1 MKIAMIG
8 SGAAGSVFAA
18 YLRKGGAELWL
29 VDKYKAHMDKIAA
42 DGLVFRTPEGEEVLT
57 GFHTSATAHDIGTMD
72 MVILMVKATQT
83 ADVMADTMPCIGP
96 ETVVVSLQNG
106 LGNDEVLAQFVET
119 DRILYGSGL
128 IGTELAGPGV
138 CVSKPEK
145 GIQMHFGAVH
155 NNPKAD
161 AAGKALEACFQAGGC
176 NASFDEDV
184 RPYIWKKVIANS
196 GYNGVSA
203 VMRLKVKET
212 FADPYG
218 HDIVM
223 HVWKEGCAVAQA
235 LGIGDLWPLMERKS
249 QTSSPTS
256 ATTIR
261 PWRRTPYCT
270 SARRRSPCSTA
281 PSRATASGWAFP
293 PRSTPSSRRS
303 SPVSR
308 TTTTSSIWADK
319 CILHKRPGRPPGRFL
334 CARRHR
340 RGFLAGSWPFLAG

>member
-8 SGAAGSVFAA
+8 SGAAYSVFAA

-128 IGTELAGPGV
+128 IGTELANPGV

-161 AAGKALEACFQAGGC
+161 AAERRSRRASRRAAATRALTRMCA
-176 NASFDEDV
+176 
-184 RPYIWKKVIANS
+184 RTS
-196 GYNGVSA
+196 G
-203 VMRLKVKET
+203 
-212 FADPYG
+212 
-218 HDIVM
+218 
-223 HVWKEGCAVAQA
+223 
-235 LGIGDLWPLMERKS
+235 RK
-249 QTSSPTS
+249 SSPT
-256 ATTIR
+256 AAI
-261 PWRRTPYCT
+261 
-270 SARRRSPCSTA
+270 TA
-281 PSRATASGWAFP
+281 
-293 PRSTPSSRRS
+293 
-303 SPVSR
+303 
-308 TTTTSSIWADK
+308 
-319 CILHKRPGRPPGRFL
+319 
-334 CARRHR
+334 
-340 RGFLAGSWPFLAG
+340 

>member
-161 AAGKALEACFQAGGC
+161 AAGKALEACFQAGG
-176 NASFDEDV
+176 
-184 RPYIWKKVIANS
+184 
-196 GYNGVSA
+196 YNGVSA

-235 LGIGDLWPLMERKS
+235 LGIGDLWPLMEKEEPNIVANLGNYYPSMAQDAVLHQR
-249 QTSSPTS
+249 QTEISVLNGAIARYGERLGVPTPFNTVITKVIS
-256 ATTIR
+256 CIQNN
-261 PWRRTPYCT
+261 Y
-270 SARRRSPCSTA
+270 
-281 PSRATASGWAFP
+281 
-293 PRSTPSSRRS
+293 
-303 SPVSR
+303 
-308 TTTTSSIWADK
+308 DK
-319 CILHKRPGRPPGRFL
+319 QYLG
-334 CARRHR
+334 
-340 RGFLAGSWPFLAG
+340 

>member
-145 GIQMHFGAVH
+145 GTTTRRPTPPARRSRR
-155 NNPKAD
+155 ASRR
-161 AAGKALEACFQAGGC
+161 AAATRALTRMCA
-176 NASFDEDV
+176 
-184 RPYIWKKVIANS
+184 RTS
-196 GYNGVSA
+196 G
-203 VMRLKVKET
+203 
-212 FADPYG
+212 
-218 HDIVM
+218 
-223 HVWKEGCAVAQA
+223 
-235 LGIGDLWPLMERKS
+235 RK
-249 QTSSPTS
+249 SSPT
-256 ATTIR
+256 AAI
-261 PWRRTPYCT
+261 
-270 SARRRSPCSTA
+270 TA
-281 PSRATASGWAFP
+281 
-293 PRSTPSSRRS
+293 
-303 SPVSR
+303 
-308 TTTTSSIWADK
+308 
-319 CILHKRPGRPPGRFL
+319 
-334 CARRHR
+334 
-340 RGFLAGSWPFLAG
+340 

>member
-155 NNPKAD
+155 NNPKA
-161 AAGKALEACFQAGGC
+161 ALCDGAQSLTPAQ
-176 NASFDEDV
+176 FD
-184 RPYIWKKVIANS
+184 
-196 GYNGVSA
+196 GVMS
-203 VMRLKVKET
+203 KVKAQLK
-212 FADPYG
+212 F
-218 HDIVM
+218 
-223 HVWKEGCAVAQA
+223 EGR
-235 LGIGDLWPLMERKS
+235 E
-249 QTSSPTS
+249 
-256 ATTIR
+256 
-261 PWRRTPYCT
+261 
-270 SARRRSPCSTA
+270 
-281 PSRATASGWAFP
+281 F
-293 PRSTPSSRRS
+293 
-303 SPVSR
+303 
-308 TTTTSSIWADK
+308 
-319 CILHKRPGRPPGRFL
+319 
-334 CARRHR
+334 
-340 RGFLAGSWPFLAG
+340 

>member
-83 ADVMADTMPCIGP
+83 EDVMADTMPCIGP
-96 ETVVVSLQNG
+96 ETAVVSLQNG
-106 LGNDEVLAQFVET
+106 LGNDEVLAQFVDA

-145 GIQMHFGAVH
+145 GIQMHFGAVR

-161 AAGKALEACFQAGGC
+161 AAGKALEACFRAGGC

-184 RPYIWKKVIANS
+184 RP
-196 GYNGVSA
+196 
-203 VMRLKVKET
+203 
-212 FADPYG
+212 
-218 HDIVM
+218 
-223 HVWKEGCAVAQA
+223 
-235 LGIGDLWPLMERKS
+235 
-249 QTSSPTS
+249 
-256 ATTIR
+256 
-261 PWRRTPYCT
+261 
-270 SARRRSPCSTA
+270 
-281 PSRATASGWAFP
+281 
-293 PRSTPSSRRS
+293 
-303 SPVSR
+303 
-308 TTTTSSIWADK
+308 
-319 CILHKRPGRPPGRFL
+319 
-334 CARRHR
+334 
-340 RGFLAGSWPFLAG
+340 